1 MAICGIFLIEL
12 YDRSQQS
19 VIEFTHFISVN
30 TFKMEIYDPNVQ
42 QGAIKMERNVAG
54 HCLLVDSMGYHT
66 QIVIKKIWKLKKKKK
81 NRYGKKQM
89 KREKINSET

>member
-42 QGAIKMERNVAG
+42 QGAISKNGTECSRSLFTCRQYGLPYPNCYKENME
-54 HCLLVDSMGYHT
+54 
-66 QIVIKKIWKLKKKKK
+66 IKKKE
-81 NRYGKKQM
+81 KKQIWEKTNE
-89 KREKINSET
+89 KRKNK